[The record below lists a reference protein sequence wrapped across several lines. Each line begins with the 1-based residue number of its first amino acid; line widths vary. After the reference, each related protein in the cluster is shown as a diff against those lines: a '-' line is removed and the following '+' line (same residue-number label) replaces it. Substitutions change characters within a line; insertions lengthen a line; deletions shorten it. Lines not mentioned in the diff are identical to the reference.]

1 MREVPDVVGSLTG
14 QQGQGAHAGEGGHV
28 QVHPAQAGRELKDA
42 VDPLAE
48 APQALE
54 AGPHG
59 AVAEDQPGF
68 LRVRPETG
76 RQREVPAQK
85 SEVLHSKSTGACVCV
100 CGYR

>member
-1 MREVPDVVGSLTG
+1 MCEVLDVVGFLTG
-14 QQGQGAHAGEGGHV
+14 QQGQGAHAGEGGHI

-48 APQALE
+48 APKALE

-68 LRVRPETG
+68 LWVGPETG

-85 SEVLHSKSTGACVCV
+85 NKVSKV
-100 CGYR
+100 